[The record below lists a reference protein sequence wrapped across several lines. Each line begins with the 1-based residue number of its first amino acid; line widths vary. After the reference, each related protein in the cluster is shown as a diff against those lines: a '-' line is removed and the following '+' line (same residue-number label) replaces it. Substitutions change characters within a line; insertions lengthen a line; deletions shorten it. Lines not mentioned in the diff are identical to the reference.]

1 MTFLRGGGRTAFERS
16 DANYAEDVAVRIA
29 ASLDL
34 ADLTGVADASGRG
47 EGA

>member
-29 ASLDL
+29 AALDL
-34 ADLTGVADASGRG
+34 ADLTGAADAAGRD